1 MTKSESDE
9 KIKNCPTKKI
19 NKCKN
24 GRTSPISIL
33 STFSIKN
40 PGIKANPTNP
50 SFESTSKNKKE
61 NLWDGNK

>member
-1 MTKSESDE
+1 M
-9 KIKNCPTKKI
+9 
-19 NKCKN
+19 
-24 GRTSPISIL
+24 L

-40 PGIKANPTNP
+40 PGIKANATNP